1 MQTTYFD
8 IKPAPTTPLE
18 ACERRLNHA
27 VAHLVSRIGKKIN
40 VSEVDYILTGVYYI
54 SNSCYFA
61 GLTLVHPDACRCDD
75 EYESYKETL

>member
-8 IKPAPTTPLE
+8 IKPEPTTPLE

-27 VAHLVSRIGKKIN
+27 IAHLVSRIGKKIN
-40 VSEVDYILTGVYYI
+40 VTEVYYI
-54 SNSCYFA
+54 SKSCYFA

-75 EYESYKETL
+75 EYESYRETL

>member
-8 IKPAPTTPLE
+8 IKPEPTTPLE

-40 VSEVDYILTGVYYI
+40 VTEVYYI

-61 GLTLVHPDACRCDD
+61 GLTLVHPDACKCDD
-75 EYESYKETL
+75 EYESYRETL